1 MEKLIEITDPKEME
15 KFVKSSN
22 YLLVDDGLDEYV
34 IHESDLVDYIYNRNE
49 EVTIYKPDGQF
60 LLSTIGFFLNKI
72 SYNEKQKIIERLIR
86 LQLGEEE
93 SKVTYYCES
102 TILDYMQSYTL
113 SIVTL
118 FLIDLLIHLLYR
130 VNN

>member
-49 EVTIYKPDGQF
+49 EVTIYKPDGEF
-60 LLSTIGFFLNKI
+60 NDGIAASFKTLLST
-72 SYNEKQKIIERLIR
+72 
-86 LQLGEEE
+86 
-93 SKVTYYCES
+93 VA
-102 TILDYMQSYTL
+102 
-113 SIVTL
+113 
-118 FLIDLLIHLLYR
+118 
-130 VNN
+130 